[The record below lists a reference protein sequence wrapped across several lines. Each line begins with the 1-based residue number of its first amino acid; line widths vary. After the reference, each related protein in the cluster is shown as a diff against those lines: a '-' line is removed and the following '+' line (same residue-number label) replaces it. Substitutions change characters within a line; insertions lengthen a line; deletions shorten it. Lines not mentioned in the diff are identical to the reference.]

1 MQAPR
6 ILHSTNQAGHAL
18 RARSHSGRLC
28 MRADRACR
36 AEMVFAPADWLKS
49 ERLIPHYENLPRA
62 PGDNFYYAQGDALLE
77 MASKHRFHWS
87 VARPYTIIW
96 YGPGGRDEYGN
107 IIGELRDPG
116 PGNRNPL
123 CVLRVAAVVQWTRRH
138 DRRSASRRPLRMG
151 TPEPAK
157 QSRRELTRM
166 GGMEP
171 VRWGVLGTS
180 KFAREWI
187 VPGMMKSLD
196 VRVAAVGS
204 RTRAKADS
212 FAKALGIP
220 MACGSYE
227 DLLNDPN
234 VEAIYNPLPNHLH
247 VPMTIAAMRAGKHVL
262 CEKADCADRRR
273 GGIAQDGSE
282 GIACRRSIY
291 GSTPSPMARSTKIDS
306 RGKFGTD
313 PHRPGLLL
321 VLSRRP
327 R

>member
-1 MQAPR
+1 
-6 ILHSTNQAGHAL
+6 
-18 RARSHSGRLC
+18 

-87 VARPYTIIW
+87 VAWRVLHHHLVRA
-96 YGPGGRDEYGN
+96 GGRDEYGN
-107 IIGELRDPG
+107 IIGDLRDSG
-116 PGNRNPL
+116 LGNRNPL

-138 DRRSASRRPLRMG
+138 DRRSASRRPLGMG

-157 QSRRELTRM
+157 QSMRELTRM

-187 VPGMMKSLD
+187 VPGMMKSPD
-196 VRVAAVGS
+196 VRVVAVGS

-212 FAKALGIP
+212 FA
-220 MACGSYE
+220 
-227 DLLNDPN
+227 
-234 VEAIYNPLPNHLH
+234 
-247 VPMTIAAMRAGKHVL
+247 
-262 CEKADCADRRR
+262 
-273 GGIAQDGSE
+273 
-282 GIACRRSIY
+282 
-291 GSTPSPMARSTKIDS
+291 
-306 RGKFGTD
+306 
-313 PHRPGLLL
+313 
-321 VLSRRP
+321 
-327 R
+327 